1 MPLSTQE
8 MLLALRAPNAHWL
21 AALVNALDEALK
33 DPDFGAEQ
41 RACIQ
46 QLLGAGIVPASV
58 ARAAE
63 ARFAR
68 FEGSFGD
75 LFPGEPAI
83 DDVSMTATAPAPT
96 ARPKLTL
103 VGSTNAAA

>member
-1 MPLSTQE
+1 MALSTQE

-33 DPDFGAEQ
+33 DPGFSAEH
-41 RACIQ
+41 RVLVQ
-46 QLLGAGIVPASV
+46 QLLAAGIVPNSV

-63 ARFAR
+63 ARFER
-68 FEGSFGD
+68 FEDSFAEMV
-75 LFPGEPAI
+75 PGEDEADWAGQTVTEVTP
-83 DDVSMTATAPAPT
+83 

-103 VGSTNAAA
+103 VVSAA

>member
-33 DPDFGAEQ
+33 DPDFSDEH
-41 RACIQ
+41 RVCVQ

-68 FEGSFGD
+68 FEGSFDNLLPNDAAADD
-75 LFPGEPAI
+75 L
-83 DDVSMTATAPAPT
+83 SMTAAAPAPT

-103 VGSTNAAA
+103 VVNTNAAA

>member
-1 MPLSTQE
+1 MALSTQE

-33 DPDFGAEQ
+33 DPEFGPKQ
-41 RACIQ
+41 RELVQ
-46 QLLGAGIVPASV
+46 QLLHAGIVPARV

-63 ARFAR
+63 VR
-68 FEGSFGD
+68 FERFEQGFGD
-75 LFPGEPAI
+75 FGPGEPI
-83 DDVSMTATAPAPT
+83 DETATPFDGPLP

-103 VGSTNAAA
+103 VVNNNAAA